1 MPRVRYKH
9 NPQPTRDEMKI
20 MIKQQLQQVTML
32 LNQLGEAYRHINDL
46 EELLQKKKKKEEDE
60 VMNGLFEKKEEEEEK
75 KEKEEKEGI
84 PMRHL
89 FRVENIDR
97 WGSNWP
103 LGAKMCFFDP
113 KIWIFGA
120 KSQFF
125 V

>member
-1 MPRVRYKH
+1 MLVGADSYVRYL
-9 NPQPTRDEMKI
+9 
-20 MIKQQLQQVTML
+20 IKLTWPRA
-32 LNQLGEAYRHINDL
+32 ET
-46 EELLQKKKKKEEDE
+46 KK
-60 VMNGLFEKKEEEEEK
+60 N
-75 KEKEEKEGI
+75 
-84 PMRHL
+84 L

>member
-75 KEKEEKEGI
+75 KEKEEKEGVLTNG
-84 PMRHL
+84 PKEGEK
-89 FRVENIDR
+89 VESKPSNNIAASFAAQVRCHCD
-97 WGSNWP
+97 
-103 LGAKMCFFDP
+103 CF
-113 KIWIFGA
+113 
-120 KSQFF
+120 
-125 V
+125 

>member
-20 MIKQQLQQVTML
+20 MIKQQLLQVTML

-75 KEKEEKEGI
+75 EEKEGVLTNG
-84 PMRHL
+84 PKEGEK
-89 FRVENIDR
+89 VESKPSNNIAASFAAQVRCHCD
-97 WGSNWP
+97 
-103 LGAKMCFFDP
+103 CF
-113 KIWIFGA
+113 
-120 KSQFF
+120 
-125 V
+125 